1 MIDIEIHGTGQ
12 RTIESR
18 RYLLSATRKSLV
30 GASYLMQLTIV
41 DTGSDVYSYDEI
53 QTLPFARVYAPPE
66 VLPEVISDIRTRL
79 ADLFTT
85 LEGVQIVR
93 VNTREN

>member
-12 RTIESR
+12 

-93 VNTREN
+93 VAHPHQT